1 MASTEGAAIYQDVFE
16 ASPDPIMVHDADTG
30 TVVRANQAAGAL
42 LGCAPDDIVGMHVG
56 EFSPPGFSTADA
68 NDLIAEA
75 ATSGSAQ
82 VEWATEG
89 PDGTDQLVEV
99 TLKRA
104 ALGDETRVVAFIHD
118 VTSIRERERKH
129 AEQSE
134 QLDTLMG
141 NLPVVVF
148 TLDPDGVFTYS
159 AGKGLEGLG
168 LEPGDLEGT
177 SVFET
182 YSEYPDIITA
192 VEEALDGEEVRV
204 TQEIDDLVFETW
216 YRPVF
221 DDSGRLK
228 QVVSVA
234 RDITGLKRREERVEA
249 LSGATNELL
258 YSRTETAAA
267 DKVAQIAQRIVDQP
281 LAAIWSYDSGD
292 DTLYP
297 IGATAK
303 ATDFAGVETAADLP
317 PMGPDSD
324 ENRIF
329 HTSEPT
335 VIEDYQKLS
344 NPSAPSMPMRTLLC
358 LPLDDQGMLCIGSE
372 TVASFD
378 DDERFLLEILAS
390 TAAAGLERIE
400 RETRLKSKQTELER
414 SNEALQQFA
423 YIASHDLQE
432 PLRMV
437 SSYVDLLDSEYGDD
451 LDEEAA
457 EYMAFAVDGA
467 RRMQEMVDALLRY
480 SRVETN
486 AGDFEET
493 DPEAVLDRT
502 LDALRMRIEEVD
514 ATITAGSL
522 PRVDADPNQVGQ
534 VFQNLLENAIEYATE
549 ADIEPRIEVSA
560 EEDDDMVTFT
570 VSDNG
575 PGIPAAD
582 REEVFNIFHRAGAHD
597 TEGTGIGLAVCQ
609 RIVLRHDGRI
619 WVEPSDDGATF
630 KFTLP
635 AVTEVSGDD

>member
-1 MASTEGAAIYQDVFE
+1 MASTEDAVIYQDVFE
-16 ASPDPIMVHDADTG
+16 ASPDPIAVLDADTG
-30 TVVRANQAAGAL
+30 TVVRANQAVSNLVGL
-42 LGCAPDDIVGMHVG
+42 DPDEVIGMEVG
-56 EFSPPGFSTADA
+56 ELSPSEYSTADA
-68 NDLIAEA
+68 MCLMEQVS
-75 ATSGSAQ
+75 ATESVE
-82 VEWATEG
+82 VEWSVRG
-89 PDGTDQLVEV
+89 PDGTERLLEV
-99 TLKRA
+99 TLKRTA
-104 ALGDETRVVAFIHD
+104 IGGTTRVVAFVHD
-118 VTSIRERERKH
+118 VTERRGREREH
-129 AEQSE
+129 AARTHH
-134 QLDTLMG
+134 LDTLMG

-159 AGKGLEGLG
+159 AGKGLQGLG
-168 LEPGDLEGT
+168 LEPGELEGA
-177 SVFET
+177 SVFDV
-182 YSEYPDIITA
+182 YAEYPDIITA
-192 VEEALDGEEVRV
+192 VEQALDGEEIRV
-204 TQEIDDLVFETW
+204 TQAVEDLVFETW

-221 DDSGRLK
+221 DRDGTID

-234 RDITGLKRREERVEA
+234 RDITDLKHREERVEA
-249 LSGATNELL
+249 LSEATNELL
-258 YSRTETAAA
+258 YSRTESAVA
-267 DKVAQIAQRIVDQP
+267 DTVTGIADRIIDRP
-281 LAAIWSYDSGD
+281 LAAMWSYDSGD

-297 IGATAK
+297 IGATGV

-329 HTSEPT
+329 HAGEPT
-335 VIEDYQKLS
+335 VIEDYQELS
-344 NPSAPSMPMRTLLC
+344 SPSAPAMPMRTLLC

-372 TVASFD
+372 TVSSFGG
-378 DDERFLLEILAS
+378 DERFLLEILAS
-390 TAAAGLERIE
+390 TAAAALERIE
-400 RETRLKSKQTELER
+400 RETRLKSKQAELER

-451 LDEEAA
+451 LDEEAT
-457 EYMAFAVDGA
+457 EYMGFAVDGA
-467 RRMQEMVDALLRY
+467 HRMQEMVNALLRY

-493 DPEAVLDRT
+493 DPEVVLDRT

-514 ATITAGSL
+514 AVVTAESL
-522 PRVDADPNQVGQ
+522 PPVQADPNQVGQ
-534 VFQNLLENAIEYATE
+534 VFQNLLENAIEYAAE
-549 ADIEPRIEVSA
+549 AGIEPRIEVSA
-560 EEDDDMVTFT
+560 EEDDDMVTVA

-582 REEVFNIFHRAGAHD
+582 REEVFDIFHRAGVHD
-597 TEGTGIGLAVCQ
+597 TAGTGIGLAVCK

-635 AVTEVSGDD
+635 AVAEVTGDD

>member
-1 MASTEGAAIYQDVFE
+1 MASTEDTALFRDVFQ
-16 ASPDPIMVHDADTG
+16 ANPDPIMIHDADTG
-30 TVVRANQAAGAL
+30 TVVRANEAAGAL
-42 LGCAPDDIVGMHVG
+42 LGRPPADVVGMHVG

-68 NDLIAEA
+68 NALITEA

-82 VEWATEG
+82 VEWTTQG
-89 PDGTDQLVEV
+89 PDDESRRVEV
-99 TLKRA
+99 SLERA
-104 ALGDETRVVAFIHD
+104 VIDDVTRVVAFIHD
-118 VTSIRERERKH
+118 VTEIRRQERKH
-129 AEQSE
+129 TERSR
-134 QLDTLMG
+134 QLQTLIE

-159 AGKGLEGLG
+159 AGKGLDELG
-168 LEPGDLEGT
+168 IEPGEFEGA
-177 SVFET
+177 SVFEV
-182 YSEYPDIITA
+182 YSQYPDIITA
-192 VEEALDGEEVRV
+192 VERALDGEEVRV
-204 TQEIDDLVFETW
+204 TQEIDGLVFETW

-221 DDSGRLK
+221 DDGELT
-228 QVVSVA
+228 QVVSVS
-234 RDITGLKRREERVEA
+234 RDITDLKQREARIET
-249 LSGATNELL
+249 LSEATNELL
-258 YSRTETAAA
+258 YTRTERAVA
-267 DKVAQIAQRIVDQP
+267 DTVTQIAQRIIDQP
-281 LAAIWSYDSGD
+281 LAAMWSYDSDD

-297 IGATAK
+297 IGATSEA
-303 ATDFAGVETAADLP
+303 ADFAAVETASDLP
-317 PMGPDSD
+317 PMGPESD
-324 ENRIF
+324 ENRLF
-329 HTSEPT
+329 HDGSPT
-335 VIEDYQKLS
+335 VVEDYQTLS
-344 NPSAPSMPMRTLLC
+344 NPSVPQTPLRTVLF
-358 LPLDDQGMLCIGSE
+358 LPLEDYGMLCIGSP
-372 TVASFD
+372 TVESFD
-378 DDERFLLEILAS
+378 SHERFLLEILAS
-390 TAAAGLERIE
+390 TGAAALDRVE

-467 RRMQEMVDALLRY
+467 RRMQEMVNALLRY

-486 AGDFEET
+486 SGDFEET
-493 DPEAVLDRT
+493 DPEAVLNRT
-502 LDALRMRIEEVD
+502 LDALQMRIEEVD
-514 ATITAGSL
+514 ATITAESL
-522 PRVDADPNQVGQ
+522 SPVEADPNQVGQ
-534 VFQNLLENAIEYATE
+534 VFQNLLENAIEYSVE
-549 ADIEPRIEVSA
+549 ADIEPRVKVSA

-575 PGIPAAD
+575 PGIPVAD
-582 REEVFNIFHRAGAHD
+582 HEEVFDIFHRAGAHD

>member
-1 MASTEGAAIYQDVFE
+1 MASTEDTALFRDVFQ
-16 ASPDPIMVHDADTG
+16 ANPDPIMIHDADTG
-30 TVVRANQAAGAL
+30 TVVRANEAAGAL
-42 LGCAPDDIVGMHVG
+42 LGRPPADVVGMHVG

-68 NDLIAEA
+68 NALITEA

-82 VEWATEG
+82 VEWTTQG
-89 PDGTDQLVEV
+89 PDDESRRVEV
-99 TLKRA
+99 SLERA
-104 ALGDETRVVAFIHD
+104 VIDDVTRVVAFIHD
-118 VTSIRERERKH
+118 VTEIRRQERKH
-129 AEQSE
+129 TERSR
-134 QLDTLMG
+134 QLQTLIE

-159 AGKGLEGLG
+159 AGKGLDELG
-168 LEPGDLEGT
+168 IEPGEFEGA
-177 SVFET
+177 SVFEV
-182 YSEYPDIITA
+182 YSQYPDIITA
-192 VEEALDGEEVRV
+192 VERALDGEEVRV
-204 TQEIDDLVFETW
+204 TQEIDGLVFETW

-221 DDSGRLK
+221 DDGELT
-228 QVVSVA
+228 QVVSVS
-234 RDITGLKRREERVEA
+234 RDITDLKQREARIET
-249 LSGATNELL
+249 LSEATNELL
-258 YSRTETAAA
+258 YTRTERAVA
-267 DKVAQIAQRIVDQP
+267 DTVTQIAQRIIDQP
-281 LAAIWSYDSGD
+281 LAAMWSYDSDD

-297 IGATAK
+297 IGATSEA
-303 ATDFAGVETAADLP
+303 ADFAAVETASDLP
-317 PMGPDSD
+317 PMGPESD
-324 ENRIF
+324 ENRLF
-329 HTSEPT
+329 HDGSPT
-335 VIEDYQKLS
+335 VVEDYQTLS
-344 NPSAPSMPMRTLLC
+344 NPSVPQTPLRTVLF
-358 LPLDDQGMLCIGSE
+358 LPLEDYGMLCIGSP
-372 TVASFD
+372 TVESFD
-378 DDERFLLEILAS
+378 SHERFLLEILAS
-390 TAAAGLERIE
+390 TGAAALDRVE

-467 RRMQEMVDALLRY
+467 RRMQEMVNALLRY

-486 AGDFEET
+486 SGDFEET
-493 DPEAVLDRT
+493 DPEAALNRT
-502 LDALRMRIEEVD
+502 LDALQMRIKEVD
-514 ATITAGSL
+514 ATITAESL
-522 PRVDADPNQVGQ
+522 PPVEADPNQVGQ
-534 VFQNLLENAIEYATE
+534 VFQNLLENAIEYSVE
-549 ADIEPRIEVSA
+549 ADIEPRVEVSA

-582 REEVFNIFHRAGAHD
+582 REEVFDIFHRAGAHD

>member
-1 MASTEGAAIYQDVFE
+1 MASTEDTALFRDVFQ
-16 ASPDPIMVHDADTG
+16 ANPDPIMIHDADTG
-30 TVVRANQAAGAL
+30 TVVRANEAAGAL
-42 LGCAPDDIVGMHVG
+42 LGRPPADVVGMHVG

-68 NDLIAEA
+68 NALITEA

-82 VEWATEG
+82 VEWSTQG
-89 PDGTDQLVEV
+89 PDGESRLVEV
-99 TLKRA
+99 SLERA
-104 ALGDETRVVAFIHD
+104 VIDDTTRVVAFIHD
-118 VTSIRERERKH
+118 VTEIRRQERKH
-129 AEQSE
+129 TERSK
-134 QLDTLMG
+134 QLQTLIE

-148 TLDPDGVFTYS
+148 TLNPDGVFTYS
-159 AGKGLEGLG
+159 AGKGLDELG
-168 LEPGDLEGT
+168 IEPGELEGA
-177 SVFET
+177 SVFEV
-182 YSEYPDIITA
+182 YSQYPDIITA
-192 VEEALDGEEVRV
+192 VERALDGEEVRV
-204 TQEIDDLVFETW
+204 TQEIDGLVFETW

-221 DDSGRLK
+221 DDGELT

-234 RDITGLKRREERVEA
+234 RDITDLKQREARIET
-249 LSGATNELL
+249 LSEATNELL
-258 YSRTETAAA
+258 YTRTERAVA
-267 DKVAQIAQRIVDQP
+267 DTVTQIAQRIIDQP
-281 LAAIWSYDSGD
+281 LAAMWSYDSDD

-297 IGATAK
+297 IGATSEA
-303 ATDFAGVETAADLP
+303 ADFAAVETASDLP
-317 PMGPDSD
+317 PMGPESD
-324 ENRIF
+324 ENRLF
-329 HTSEPT
+329 HDGSPT
-335 VIEDYQKLS
+335 VVEDYQTLS
-344 NPSAPSMPMRTLLC
+344 NPSVPQTPLRTVLF
-358 LPLDDQGMLCIGSE
+358 LPLEDYGMLCIGSP
-372 TVASFD
+372 TVESFD
-378 DDERFLLEILAS
+378 SHDRFLLEILAS
-390 TAAAGLERIE
+390 TGAAALDRVE

-467 RRMQEMVDALLRY
+467 RRMQEMVNALLRY

-486 AGDFEET
+486 SGDFEET

-502 LDALRMRIEEVD
+502 GDALQMRIEEVD
-514 ATITAGSL
+514 ATITAESL
-522 PRVDADPNQVGQ
+522 PPVEADPNQVGQ
-534 VFQNLLENAIEYATE
+534 VFQNLLENAIEYAVE
-549 ADIEPRIEVSA
+549 ADIEPRVEVSA

-582 REEVFNIFHRAGAHD
+582 HEEVFDIFHRAGAHD

>member
-1 MASTEGAAIYQDVFE
+1 MASTEDTALFRDVFQ
-16 ASPDPIMVHDADTG
+16 ANPDPIMIHDADTG
-30 TVVRANQAAGAL
+30 TVVRANEAAGAL
-42 LGCAPDDIVGMHVG
+42 LGRPPADVVGMHVG

-68 NDLIAEA
+68 NALITEA

-82 VEWATEG
+82 VEWSTQG
-89 PDGTDQLVEV
+89 PDGESRLVEV
-99 TLKRA
+99 SLERA
-104 ALGDETRVVAFIHD
+104 VIDDTTRVVAFIHD
-118 VTSIRERERKH
+118 VTEIRRQERKH
-129 AEQSE
+129 TERSK
-134 QLDTLMG
+134 QLQTLIE

-148 TLDPDGVFTYS
+148 TLNPDGVFTYS
-159 AGKGLEGLG
+159 AGKGLDELG
-168 LEPGDLEGT
+168 IEPGEFEGA
-177 SVFET
+177 SVFEV
-182 YSEYPDIITA
+182 YSQYPDIITA
-192 VEEALDGEEVRV
+192 VERALDGEEVRV
-204 TQEIDDLVFETW
+204 TQEIDGLVFETW

-221 DDSGRLK
+221 DDGELT

-234 RDITGLKRREERVEA
+234 RDITDLKQREARIET
-249 LSGATNELL
+249 LSEATNELL
-258 YSRTETAAA
+258 YTRTERAVA
-267 DKVAQIAQRIVDQP
+267 DTVTQIAQRIIDQP
-281 LAAIWSYDSGD
+281 LAAMWSYDSDD

-297 IGATAK
+297 IGATSEA
-303 ATDFAGVETAADLP
+303 ADFAAVETASDLP
-317 PMGPDSD
+317 PMGPESD
-324 ENRIF
+324 ENRLF
-329 HTSEPT
+329 HDGSPT
-335 VIEDYQKLS
+335 VVEDYQTLS
-344 NPSAPSMPMRTLLC
+344 NPSVPQTPLRTVLF
-358 LPLDDQGMLCIGSE
+358 LPLEDYGILCIGSP
-372 TVASFD
+372 TVESFD
-378 DDERFLLEILAS
+378 SHDRFLLEILAS
-390 TAAAGLERIE
+390 TGAAALDRVE

-451 LDEEAA
+451 LDDEAA

-467 RRMQEMVDALLRY
+467 RRMQEMVNALLRY

-486 AGDFEET
+486 SGDFEET

-502 LDALRMRIEEVD
+502 GDALQMRIAEVD
-514 ATITAGSL
+514 ATITAESL
-522 PRVDADPNQVGQ
+522 PPVEADPNQVGQ
-534 VFQNLLENAIEYATE
+534 VFQNLLENAIEYAVE
-549 ADIEPRIEVSA
+549 ADIEPRVEVSA

-582 REEVFNIFHRAGAHD
+582 HEEVFDIFHRAGAHD

>member
-1 MASTEGAAIYQDVFE
+1 MASTEDAVIYQDVFE
-16 ASPDPIMVHDADTG
+16 ASPDPIMIHDADTG

-42 LGCAPDDIVGMHVG
+42 LGCTPDDIVGMHVG

-89 PDGTDQLVEV
+89 PDSTDQLVEV

-134 QLDTLMG
+134 QLHTLMG

-168 LEPGDLEGT
+168 MEPGDLEGT

-192 VEEALDGEEVRV
+192 VEKALDGEEVRV
-204 TQEIDDLVFETW
+204 TQEVDDLVFETW

-221 DDSGRLK
+221 DDSGQLK

-234 RDITGLKRREERVEA
+234 RDITALKRREERAEA
-249 LSGATNELL
+249 LSDATNELL

-267 DKVAQIAQRIVDQP
+267 DTVTQIAQRIVDQP
-281 LAAIWSYDSGD
+281 LAAIWSHDSGD

-335 VIEDYQKLS
+335 VIEDYQELS
-344 NPSAPSMPMRTLLC
+344 NPSAPAMPMRTLLC

-378 DDERFLLEILAS
+378 GDERFLLEILAS
-390 TAAAGLERIE
+390 TAAAALERIE
-400 RETRLKSKQTELER
+400 RETRLKSKQAELER

-467 RRMQEMVDALLRY
+467 HRMQEMVDALLRY
-480 SRVETN
+480 SRVETK

-502 LDALRMRIEEVD
+502 LDALQMRIEEVD
-514 ATITAGSL
+514 ATITAESL
-522 PRVDADPNQVGQ
+522 PRVDADSNQVGQ

-549 ADIEPRIEVSA
+549 AGIEPRIEVSA
-560 EEDDDMVTFT
+560 EEDDGMVTFT

-582 REEVFNIFHRAGAHD
+582 REEVFDIFHRAGAHD

-619 WVEPSDDGATF
+619 WVEPSDDGAIF

-635 AVTEVSGDD
+635 AVTEVNGDD

>member
-1 MASTEGAAIYQDVFE
+1 MASTEDAVIYQDVFE

-30 TVVRANQAAGAL
+30 TVVRANQAAGSL

-104 ALGDETRVVAFIHD
+104 TLDDEPRIVAFIHD
-118 VTSIRERERKH
+118 VTDIRERERKH
-129 AEQSE
+129 TEQSE
-134 QLDTLMG
+134 QLNALMG

-148 TLDPDGVFTYS
+148 TLDPEGVFTYS

-168 LEPGDLEGT
+168 MEPGDLEGT

-192 VEEALDGEEVRV
+192 VEQALDGEEVRV
-204 TQEIDDLVFETW
+204 TQDVDDLVFETW

-221 DDSGRLK
+221 DDSGRLT
-228 QVVSVA
+228 QVVGVA
-234 RDITGLKRREERVEA
+234 RDITHLKRREERVEA
-249 LSGATNELL
+249 LSDATNELL
-258 YSRTETAAA
+258 YSRTEPAVA
-267 DKVAQIAQRIVDQP
+267 DKVTQIAQRIIDQP
-281 LAAIWSYDSGD
+281 LAAMWSYDSGD

-297 IGATAK
+297 IGATAE
-303 ATDFAGVETAADLP
+303 ATDFAGVATATDLP
-317 PMGPDSD
+317 SMGPEDD
-324 ENRIF
+324 ESRIF
-329 HTSEPT
+329 HAGEPT
-335 VIEDYQKLS
+335 VIEDYRELS
-344 NPSAPSMPMRTLLC
+344 NPSAPEMPMRTLLC
-358 LPLDDQGMLCIGSE
+358 LPLGDQGMLCIGSE
-372 TVASFD
+372 TVSSFD
-378 DDERFLLEILAS
+378 GNERFLLEILAS
-390 TAAAGLERIE
+390 TAAAALERVE
-400 RETRLKSKQTELER
+400 RETRLKSKQAELER

-437 SSYVDLLDSEYGDD
+437 SSYVDLLDSEYGDS

-467 RRMQEMVDALLRY
+467 HRMQEMVDALLRY
-480 SRVETN
+480 SRVETK

-502 LDALRMRIEEVD
+502 LDALQMRIEEVD
-514 ATITAGSL
+514 ATITAESL
-522 PRVDADPNQVGQ
+522 PRVDADSNQVGQ

-549 ADIEPRIEVSA
+549 AGIEPHIEVSA
-560 EEDDDMVTFT
+560 EEDDGDAIFT

-582 REEVFNIFHRAGAHD
+582 REEVFDIFHRAGAHD

-635 AVTEVSGDD
+635 AVTGVGGDD

>member
-1 MASTEGAAIYQDVFE
+1 MI
-16 ASPDPIMVHDADTG
+16 HDADTG
-30 TVVRANQAAGAL
+30 TVVRANEAAGAL
-42 LGCAPDDIVGMHVG
+42 LGRPPAEVVGMHVG
-56 EFSPPGFSTADA
+56 EFSPSGFSTADA
-68 NDLIAEA
+68 NDLITEA

-82 VEWATEG
+82 VEWTTEC

-104 ALGDETRVVAFIHD
+104 ALGDKTRVVAFIHD
-118 VTSIRERERKH
+118 VTAIRERERKH

-134 QLDTLMG
+134 QLHTLMG

-159 AGKGLEGLG
+159 AGKGLKGLG
-168 LEPGDLEGT
+168 VEPGELEGG

-182 YSEYPDIITA
+182 YSEYPDIIAA
-192 VEEALDGEEVRV
+192 VERALDGEEVRV
-204 TQEIDDLVFETW
+204 TQEVDDLVFETW

-221 DDSGRLK
+221 DDSGQLK

-234 RDITGLKRREERVEA
+234 RDITDLKRREERVEA
-249 LSGATNELL
+249 LSDATNELL

-267 DKVAQIAQRIVDQP
+267 DTVTQIAQRIVDQP
-281 LAAIWSYDSGD
+281 LAAIWSYDSAD

-297 IGATAK
+297 IGATDT
-303 ATDFAGVETAADLP
+303 ATDFAGVETPTDLP
-317 PMGPDSD
+317 PMGPESD

-329 HTSEPT
+329 HASEPT
-335 VIEDYQKLS
+335 VIEDYQELS
-344 NPSAPSMPMRTLLC
+344 NPSAPAMPMRTLLC
-358 LPLDDQGMLCIGSE
+358 LPLDEQGMLCIGSE
-372 TVASFD
+372 TVSSFD
-378 DDERFLLEILAS
+378 SDERFLLEILTS
-390 TAAAGLERIE
+390 TAAAALERIE
-400 RETRLKSKQTELER
+400 RETRLKSKQAELER

-451 LDEEAA
+451 LDDEAT

-467 RRMQEMVDALLRY
+467 RRMQEMVNALLRY

-486 AGDFEET
+486 SGDFEET
-493 DPEAVLDRT
+493 DSEAVLDRT
-502 LDALRMRIEEVD
+502 VDALQMRIEEVD
-514 ATITAGSL
+514 ATITSGSL
-522 PRVDADPNQVGQ
+522 PPVDADPNQVGQ

-549 ADIEPRIEVSA
+549 AGIEPRVEVSA
-560 EEDDDMVTFT
+560 TEDDGEVTFT
-570 VSDNG
+570 VADNG

-582 REEVFNIFHRAGAHD
+582 RDEVFDIFHRAGSHD

-619 WVEPSDDGATF
+619 WVEPADDGATF

>member
-1 MASTEGAAIYQDVFE
+1 MASTEDTALFRDVFQ
-16 ASPDPIMVHDADTG
+16 ANPDPIMIHDADTG
-30 TVVRANQAAGAL
+30 TVVRANEAAGAL
-42 LGCAPDDIVGMHVG
+42 LGRPPADVVGMHVG

-68 NDLIAEA
+68 NALITEA

-82 VEWATEG
+82 VEWSTQG
-89 PDGTDQLVEV
+89 PDGESRLVEV
-99 TLKRA
+99 SLERA
-104 ALGDETRVVAFIHD
+104 VIDDTTRVVAFIHD
-118 VTSIRERERKH
+118 VTEIRRQERKH
-129 AEQSE
+129 TERSK
-134 QLDTLMG
+134 QLQTLIE

-148 TLDPDGVFTYS
+148 TLNPDGVFTYS
-159 AGKGLEGLG
+159 AGKGLDELG
-168 LEPGDLEGT
+168 IEPGEFEGA
-177 SVFET
+177 SVFEV
-182 YSEYPDIITA
+182 YSQYPDIITA
-192 VEEALDGEEVRV
+192 VERALDGEEIRV
-204 TQEIDDLVFETW
+204 TQEIDGLVFETW

-221 DDSGRLK
+221 DDGELT

-234 RDITGLKRREERVEA
+234 RDITDLKQREARIET
-249 LSGATNELL
+249 LSEATNELL
-258 YSRTETAAA
+258 YTRTERAVA
-267 DKVAQIAQRIVDQP
+267 DTVTQIAQRIIDQP
-281 LAAIWSYDSGD
+281 LAAMWSYDSDD

-297 IGATAK
+297 IGATSEA
-303 ATDFAGVETAADLP
+303 ADFAAVETASDLP
-317 PMGPDSD
+317 PMGPESD
-324 ENRIF
+324 ENRLF
-329 HTSEPT
+329 HDGSPT
-335 VIEDYQKLS
+335 VVEDYQTLS
-344 NPSAPSMPMRTLLC
+344 NPSVPQTPLRTVLF
-358 LPLDDQGMLCIGSE
+358 LPLEDYGMLCIGSP
-372 TVASFD
+372 TVESFD
-378 DDERFLLEILAS
+378 SHDRFLLEILAS
-390 TAAAGLERIE
+390 TGAAALDRVE

-467 RRMQEMVDALLRY
+467 RRMQEMVNALLRY

-486 AGDFEET
+486 SGDFEET

-502 LDALRMRIEEVD
+502 GDALQMRIEEVD
-514 ATITAGSL
+514 ATITAESL
-522 PRVDADPNQVGQ
+522 PPVEADPNQVGQ
-534 VFQNLLENAIEYATE
+534 VFQNLLENAIEYAVE
-549 ADIEPRIEVSA
+549 ADIEPRVEVSA

-582 REEVFNIFHRAGAHD
+582 HEEVFDIFHRAGAHD

>member
-1 MASTEGAAIYQDVFE
+1 MASTEDTALFRDVFQ
-16 ASPDPIMVHDADTG
+16 ANPDPIMIHDADTG
-30 TVVRANQAAGAL
+30 TVVRANEAAGAL
-42 LGCAPDDIVGMHVG
+42 LGRPPADVVGMHVG

-68 NDLIAEA
+68 NALITEA

-82 VEWATEG
+82 VEWTTQG
-89 PDGTDQLVEV
+89 PDDESRRVEV
-99 TLKRA
+99 SLERA
-104 ALGDETRVVAFIHD
+104 VIDDVTRVVAFIHD
-118 VTSIRERERKH
+118 VTEIRRQERKH
-129 AEQSE
+129 TERSR
-134 QLDTLMG
+134 QLQTLIE

-159 AGKGLEGLG
+159 AGKGLDELG
-168 LEPGDLEGT
+168 IEPGELEGA
-177 SVFET
+177 SVFEI
-182 YSEYPDIITA
+182 YSQYPDIITA
-192 VEEALDGEEVRV
+192 VERALDGEEIRV
-204 TQEIDDLVFETW
+204 TQEIDGLVFETW

-221 DDSGRLK
+221 DDGELT

-234 RDITGLKRREERVEA
+234 RDITDLKQREARIET
-249 LSGATNELL
+249 LSEATNELL
-258 YSRTETAAA
+258 YTRTERAVA
-267 DKVAQIAQRIVDQP
+267 DTVTQIAQRIIDQP
-281 LAAIWSYDSGD
+281 LAAMWSYDSDD

-297 IGATAK
+297 IGATSEA
-303 ATDFAGVETAADLP
+303 ADFAAVETASDLP
-317 PMGPDSD
+317 PMGPESD
-324 ENRIF
+324 ENRLF
-329 HTSEPT
+329 HDGSPA
-335 VIEDYQKLS
+335 VIEDYQTLP
-344 NPSAPSMPMRTLLC
+344 NPSSPQAPLRTVLF
-358 LPLDDQGMLCIGSE
+358 LPLEEYGMLCVGSP
-372 TVASFD
+372 TVDSFD
-378 DDERFLLEILAS
+378 SHDRFLLEILAS
-390 TAAAGLERIE
+390 TGAAALDRVE

-467 RRMQEMVDALLRY
+467 RRMQEMVNALLRY

-486 AGDFEET
+486 SGDFEET

-502 LDALRMRIEEVD
+502 VDALQMRIAEVD
-514 ATITAGSL
+514 ATIKAESL
-522 PRVDADPNQVGQ
+522 PPVEADPNQVGQ
-534 VFQNLLENAIEYATE
+534 VFQNLLENAIEYAVE
-549 ADIEPRIEVSA
+549 ADIEPRVEVSA
-560 EEDDDMVTFT
+560 EEDDDRVTFT

-582 REEVFNIFHRAGAHD
+582 HEEVFDIFHRAGAHD